1 MSVAEVLCVKRGGKK
16 EHEKGKEGR
25 EGGREEVKGGKI
37 EWVREGGKKRVSE
50 RAGGRELE
58 LACVIQ
64 HSLFILE

>member
-1 MSVAEVLCVKRGGKK
+1 MKKANKGGKEEGGSKRGG
-16 EHEKGKEGR
+16 GKVR
-25 EGGREEVKGGKI
+25 AGGRT
-37 EWVREGGKKRVSE
+37 RVSESE